1 MVIQKDKDN
10 TIVELVLQMLM
21 EEKSLKKPIKLSF
34 MLDYQYLE
42 SMPKLLLLNG
52 NIKSELLK
60 ELNVEIICGWL
71 NISYKEQ
78 EKNMELIVILNQNPL
93 KEIGMD
99 QDVIAISHSKKL
111 EKMVVMIILL
121 IIACLNQVLNIK
133 NIYNF
138 MDLEMNKDLQV
149 FMKPHL
155 WKLLLTMSEIE
166 EQV

>member
-42 SMPKLLLLNG
+42 SMPKLLHLNG

-71 NISYKEQ
+71 NISYKE
-78 EKNMELIVILNQNPL
+78 
-93 KEIGMD
+93 
-99 QDVIAISHSKKL
+99 
-111 EKMVVMIILL
+111 
-121 IIACLNQVLNIK
+121 
-133 NIYNF
+133 
-138 MDLEMNKDLQV
+138 
-149 FMKPHL
+149 
-155 WKLLLTMSEIE
+155 
-166 EQV
+166 